1 MGVNTGAKVK
11 SVPARSGRSVSLL
24 GCGITLLDEPAE
36 NDDALLLFE
45 GRTASAGMIPPH
57 REENHEAFYIL
68 EGEFEL
74 EIEGEPQRCEA
85 GDFLSI
91 QPGVLHEVRNIAP
104 DWGRIMFVAS
114 PGRGHQRFFETL
126 GEPLEPGADPPPLT
140 EPPDFERIAAVGRTN
155 GIHFLPPAEARG

>member
-24 GCGITLLDEPAE
+24 GWGITLLDEPAE

-104 DWGRIMFVAS
+104 IGGGSCSWR
-114 PGRGHQRFFETL
+114 
-126 GEPLEPGADPPPLT
+126 
-140 EPPDFERIAAVGRTN
+140 PPDADTSASS
-155 GIHFLPPAEARG
+155 